1 MTDATHTRESDL
13 DGRLQ
18 RILFDVHRKCKSDTI
33 SNIIEYAN
41 DEIKA
46 AMRKAYELDR
56 TSTPIP
62 LTPSDEMVEAMSSV
76 MEYAQ
81 QWPRNGEASENI
93 GAAIKKFCDELPGW
107 WFSLGYCSVSSDASC
122 GPDVAGPD
130 KELLKIA
137 EFDSGFHV
145 DLLQP
150 SAMSDALMCVMEE
163 AKAARQAA
171 LNLMGG
177 K

>member
-62 LTPSDEMVEAMSSV
+62 LTPSDEMVEAACRGYIDSK
-76 MEYAQ
+76 YPTFKRHGPA
-81 QWPRNGEASENI
+81 NI
-93 GAAIKKFCDELPGW
+93 QSDLDHMRAAL
-107 WFSLGYCSVSSDASC
+107 
-122 GPDVAGPD
+122 
-130 KELLKIA
+130 
-137 EFDSGFHV
+137 
-145 DLLQP
+145 
-150 SAMSDALMCVMEE
+150 
-163 AKAARQAA
+163 QAA

-177 K
+177 KK